1 MLMVKKLKSIAGASD
16 KQLAGVVRDSA
27 QQIWLAGLGAFGKAQ
42 EEGVKV
48 FDALVR
54 EGKTLEQRTRRMA
67 ETRVGMVGEKVGK
80 AATRATEK
88 ANATWDRLEQVFED
102 RVARALNRLGVPTN
116 KDIHSLAKRVEE
128 LNENVRRLSAA
139 SAPARARKV
148 AAKKRVTAKKAAK

>member
-1 MLMVKKLKSIAGASD
+1 MVKKLKSIAGASD

-54 EGKTLEQRTRRMA
+54 EGRTLESRTRKMA
-67 ETRVGMVGEKVGK
+67 ETRVGVVGDKVGK

-88 ANATWDRLEQVFED
+88 ANETWDRLEQVFED

-116 KDIHSLAKRVEE
+116 KDIHALAKRVED
-128 LNENVRRLSAA
+128 LNETVRRLSAA
-139 SAPARARKV
+139 GAPRRARKA
-148 AAKKRVTAKKAAK
+148 AAKKRVAAKKAVK

>member
-1 MLMVKKLKSIAGASD
+1 MVKKLKSIAGASD
-16 KQLAGVVRDSA
+16 KQLADVVRDSA

-54 EGKTLEQRTRRMA
+54 EGKTLESRTRRMA
-67 ETRVGMVGEKVGK
+67 ETRVGMVGDKVGK
-80 AATRATEK
+80 AATKATER

-116 KDIHSLAKRVEE
+116 KDIHALAKRVEE

-139 SAPARARKV
+139 NAPARARKA
-148 AAKKRVTAKKAAK
+148 AAKKRATAKKAVK

>member
-1 MLMVKKLKSIAGASD
+1 MVKKLKSIAGASD
-16 KQLAGVVRDSA
+16 KQLADVVRDSA

-54 EGKTLEQRTRRMA
+54 EGKTLESRTRRMA
-67 ETRVGMVGEKVGK
+67 ETRVGMVGEKVGH
-80 AATRATEK
+80 AATRATAK

-116 KDIHSLAKRVEE
+116 KDIHGLAKRVEE
-128 LNENVRRLSAA
+128 LNETVRRLSGAG
-139 SAPARARKV
+139 APARARK
-148 AAKKRVTAKKAAK
+148 AAVKKRVAAKKAAK

>member
-1 MLMVKKLKSIAGASD
+1 MVKKLKSIAGASD
-16 KQLAGVVRDSA
+16 KQLADVVRDSA

-54 EGKTLEQRTRRMA
+54 EGKTLETRTRRMA

-80 AATRATEK
+80 AATKATER

-116 KDIHSLAKRVEE
+116 KDIHALAKRVEE

-139 SAPARARKV
+139 NVPARARKA
-148 AAKKRVTAKKAAK
+148 AAKKRATAKKAAK

>member
-1 MLMVKKLKSIAGASD
+1 MVKKLKSIAGASD
-16 KQLAGVVRDSA
+16 KQVADVVRDSA

-54 EGKTLEQRTRRMA
+54 EGKTLESRTRKMA
-67 ETRVGMVGEKVGK
+67 ETRVGVVSEKMGK

-88 ANATWDRLEQVFED
+88 ANQTWDRLEQVFED

-116 KDIHSLAKRVEE
+116 KDIHALAKRVEE
-128 LNENVRRLSAA
+128 LNETVRRLSAA
-139 SAPARARKV
+139 GAPSRTRKAAVKKRV
-148 AAKKRVTAKKAAK
+148 AAKRAVK

>member
-1 MLMVKKLKSIAGASD
+1 MVKKLKSIAGASD
-16 KQLAGVVRDSA
+16 KQVADVVRDSA

-54 EGKTLEQRTRRMA
+54 EGKTLESRTRRMA
-67 ETRVGMVGEKVGK
+67 ETRVGVVSEKVGK

-116 KDIHSLAKRVEE
+116 KDIHALAKRVEE
-128 LNENVRRLSAA
+128 LNETVRRLSAA
-139 SAPARARKV
+139 GTPARARKAAVKKRV
-148 AAKKRVTAKKAAK
+148 AAKRAVE

>member
-1 MLMVKKLKSIAGASD
+1 MVKKLKSIAGASD

-139 SAPARARKV
+139 NAPARARKV